1 MKTEHNDNEREQA
14 VNMLQAVRSDDQRT
28 TGLIA
33 AQPCGSLW
41 DLPGGLSNLILT
53 SYLTKNY
60 SFVVEPKRNETKLT
74 VWMPCTFN
82 ALH

>member
-53 SYLTKNY
+53 SYGVDALHFQC
-60 SFVVEPKRNETKLT
+60 SALRQLLKRWGRTE
-74 VWMPCTFN
+74 CTFM
-82 ALH
+82 